1 MHESKP
7 PNGGF
12 YRACENAGISL
23 PYIFRY
29 MYNYTQRGNDMSAE
43 KYVGDKQFYS
53 DVCRLAIPSMLQQL
67 LSSAMGMVDT
77 MMVSAIGMVSPVGVA
92 SQLGNICSCIS
103 FGVMEGTG
111 IYASQFYGADD
122 RNNLQRTFGLSI
134 ILSLIVGFAFFGLIA
149 IWCVP
154 VIEFY
159 ARDPEVIRYAKIYLD
174 LVKYSFPL
182 NTCALAFNYFYRC
195 IHKTNVSMWISTTS
209 MATNAIVNYILIYGK
224 LGFSPMGVAG
234 AAWGTIASQVVALG
248 LYYGYSV
255 ISKAA
260 FIGSPRIMFDISRD
274 FFNKVMVRTYPTIAN
289 ETLFGFGTSLY
300 IKAYGLLG
308 TKVTDSYYV
317 ANTITNMFF
326 SVCNGLS
333 VSGSMLLGAE
343 LGKGD
348 VRKATMESR
357 WFLYLGFA
365 LAVFTGT
372 IVIGVSQP
380 LVSLFGL
387 TNPEIIAMSV
397 ALVRV
402 SAFRIALRMI
412 VVVIFSSLRAGG
424 DSKMLMVLDCG
435 IVWLVGIPLIYGMI
449 SLLHMQ
455 NFPLIYFLA
464 QFELVAR
471 IIIGMRRFNSNRWAV
486 NLTGEIATAQ
496 N

>member
-1 MHESKP
+1 MT
-7 PNGGF
+7 
-12 YRACENAGISL
+12 AG
-23 PYIFRY
+23 
-29 MYNYTQRGNDMSAE
+29 
-43 KYVGDKQFYS
+43 KYVGDKKFYS
-53 DVCRLAIPSMLQQL
+53 DVGRLAIPSMLQQL

-92 SQLGNICSCIS
+92 SQLGHVCTCIS

-122 RNNLQRTFGLSI
+122 RKNLQRTFGMTI
-134 ILSLIVGFAFFGLIA
+134 ILSLLVGLVFYGMIA
-149 IWCVP
+149 LRCVP
-154 VIEFY
+154 VIRFY
-159 ARDPEVIRYAKIYLD
+159 VKDPEVVKYAKIYLD

-182 NTCALAFNYFYRC
+182 NTCAMAFNYFYRC

-224 LGFSPMGVAG
+224 LGFAPMGVAG

-260 FIGSPRIMFDISRD
+260 FIGSPKVMFDISGE
-274 FFNKVMVRTYPTIAN
+274 FFNKVMVRTYPTIIN

-300 IKAYGLLG
+300 IKAYALLG
-308 TKVTDSYYV
+308 TEVTDAYYV

-348 VRKATMESR
+348 VEKAITESR
-357 WFLYLGFA
+357 WFLYLGLM
-365 LAVFTGT
+365 LAAITGT
-372 IVIGVSQP
+372 IVIAAAVP

-387 TNPEIIAMSV
+387 TNPDAITMST
-397 ALVRV
+397 AIVRV
-402 SAFRIALRMI
+402 SAFR
-412 VVVIFSSLRAGG
+412 FSDEAG
-424 DSKMLMVLDCG
+424 DCHS
-435 IVWLVGIPLIYGMI
+435 V
-449 SLLHMQ
+449 
-455 NFPLIYFLA
+455 
-464 QFELVAR
+464 
-471 IIIGMRRFNSNRWAV
+471 
-486 NLTGEIATAQ
+486 
-496 N
+496 

>member
-1 MHESKP
+1 MT
-7 PNGGF
+7 
-12 YRACENAGISL
+12 AG
-23 PYIFRY
+23 
-29 MYNYTQRGNDMSAE
+29 
-43 KYVGDKQFYS
+43 KYVGDKKFYS
-53 DVCRLAIPSMLQQL
+53 DVGRLAIPSMLQQL

-92 SQLGNICSCIS
+92 SQLGHVCTCIS

-122 RNNLQRTFGLSI
+122 RKNLQRTFGMTI
-134 ILSLIVGFAFFGLIA
+134 ILSLLVGLVFYGMIA
-149 IWCVP
+149 LRCVP
-154 VIEFY
+154 VIRFY
-159 ARDPEVIRYAKIYLD
+159 VKDPEVVKYAKIYLD

-182 NTCALAFNYFYRC
+182 NTCAMAFNYFYRC

-224 LGFSPMGVAG
+224 LGFAPMGVAG

-260 FIGSPRIMFDISRD
+260 FIGSPKVMFDISGE
-274 FFNKVMVRTYPTIAN
+274 FFNKVMVRTYPTIIN

-300 IKAYGLLG
+300 IKAYALLG
-308 TKVTDSYYV
+308 TEVTDAYYV

-348 VRKATMESR
+348 VEKAITESR
-357 WFLYLGFA
+357 WFLYLGLM
-365 LAVFTGT
+365 LAAITGT
-372 IVIGVSQP
+372 IVIVAAIP

-387 TNPEIIAMSV
+387 TNPDAITMST
-397 ALVRV
+397 AIVRV

-424 DSKMLMVLDCG
+424 DSRMLMVLDCG
-435 IVWLVGIPLIYGMI
+435 IVWFVGIPLIYGMI
-449 SLLHMQ
+449 ALLHVT

-471 IIIGMRRFNSNRWAV
+471 IIIGMRRFTSNRWAV
-486 NLTGEIATAQ
+486 NLTSEIATQ
-496 N
+496 G

>member
-1 MHESKP
+1 MT
-7 PNGGF
+7 
-12 YRACENAGISL
+12 AG
-23 PYIFRY
+23 
-29 MYNYTQRGNDMSAE
+29 
-43 KYVGDKQFYS
+43 KYVGDKKFYS
-53 DVCRLAIPSMLQQL
+53 DVGRLAIPSMLQQL

-92 SQLGNICSCIS
+92 SQLGHVCTCIS

-122 RNNLQRTFGLSI
+122 RKNLQRTFGMTI
-134 ILSLIVGFAFFGLIA
+134 ILSLLVGLVFYGMIA
-149 IWCVP
+149 LRCVP
-154 VIEFY
+154 VIRFY
-159 ARDPEVIRYAKIYLD
+159 VKDPEVVKYAKIYLD

-182 NTCALAFNYFYRC
+182 NTCAMAFNYFYRC

-224 LGFSPMGVAG
+224 LGFAPMGVAG

-260 FIGSPRIMFDISRD
+260 FIGSPKVMFDISGE
-274 FFNKVMVRTYPTIAN
+274 FFNKVMVRTYPTIIN

-300 IKAYGLLG
+300 IKAYALLG
-308 TKVTDSYYV
+308 TEVTDAYYV

-348 VRKATMESR
+348 VEKAITESR
-357 WFLYLGFA
+357 WFLYLGLM
-365 LAVFTGT
+365 LAAITGT
-372 IVIGVSQP
+372 IVIAAAVP

-387 TNPEIIAMSV
+387 TNPDAITMST
-397 ALVRV
+397 AIVRV

-424 DSKMLMVLDCG
+424 DSRMLMVLDCG
-435 IVWLVGIPLIYGMI
+435 IVWFVGIPLIYGMI
-449 SLLHMQ
+449 ALLHVT

-471 IIIGMRRFNSNRWAV
+471 IIIGMRRFTSNRWAV
-486 NLTGEIATAQ
+486 NLTSEIATQ
-496 N
+496 G